1 MADYVLAR
9 PHIMR
14 LLSPRIVAERLG
26 ILRSVGSNRARALAA
41 LPGTACGLCRRS
53 NTPVGEIGN
62 SEEGRAAKSRGEG
75 HGYRS

>member
-26 ILRSVGSNRARALAA
+26 IHRNSVYGLIASGA
-41 LPGTACGLCRRS
+41 LPYCLIGQRKMVPEHELEAWITN
-53 NTPVGEIGN
+53 NTVP
-62 SEEGRAAKSRGEG
+62 A
-75 HGYRS
+75 